1 MSTDSSPIKERQ
13 IGDYLIQEVLGDGGF
28 AKVYLGMHI
37 PTKERVA
44 IKVIDKEEL
53 FSEEENKKRL
63 LLEISILKK
72 VRHKNIIK
80 LYEIMETPQT
90 IYLVMEYCNSGE
102 LFDFIVSKDKLN
114 EKQACAF
121 YQEVIDALSYLHSQ
135 NIVHRDIKPENI
147 LLNKINRNI
156 NCKLIDFGISRTF
169 EKNQLIETP
178 CGTASYAP
186 PEMHNGEAY
195 SPILSDAWSSGVLL
209 FSMVCGYLPFS
220 EEDEYENIRNIL
232 KGNYEIP
239 DDGELSPELIDLI
252 KHLLDINPETR
263 YNLEKIKAHPWF
275 NLVPQNPRP
284 GIIIGYH
291 RIPIDDKILK
301 QCELFGYNKDEV
313 IDSVKKNRYDKNSA
327 VYYILLKKFENQGIE
342 SISDLFSDKYLE
354 YINDKNNLLTEEEII
369 EFKNE
374 MEKNEK
380 ENNKGK
386 DLNKKFENI
395 NDKSSEEDIYSDRSI
410 EEINNNEL
418 SSPNRDNGESEEKE
432 EKEQNE
438 ENEESNEKKENKE
451 NKDLIFVSDDE
462 DNEDN
467 IINNYELEEINN
479 KNEISGF
486 DSDKD
491 INTSILEIGNK
502 NGINLDDDIG
512 KEDKKYLKSDE
523 NLIGK
528 EIEDENEKDNDRDKN
543 ICEIEKNNDINNKE
557 NEIDKKEMDKN
568 IEVKKEE
575 KEKEKEKINEKNK
588 LVKIKSCRITRNK
601 KDIQNNKFSLKLK
614 PFNSFNLESN
624 TYQILNQINFDEIEM
639 DNNKNNNDAL
649 NTSFT
654 IRLTDTI
661 KENILKMKNP
671 KKKDQMT
678 TLKILE
684 ALNKLNTEK
693 AKNIP
698 KKRVKKVK
706 FSQNENILSKGNK
719 KEHTIIKNRNA
730 SVHLDKRKKMN
741 TIEEEINTPTK
752 KKMHQSLRKLNKEKK
767 YIKYKNNLKAENFNT
782 DNKKN
787 NINVINLNGNKNS
800 KKNLRISKKIEA
812 KNKEIPKNNNK
823 NNNKL
828 SDKISKAKFQNNN
841 NSKGK
846 RNSNHIYLKTD
857 MEIDKKVKR
866 TKNSNTRYTINIK
879 SRNDKN
885 ETPKKI
891 NDSNSIL
898 INSRKKNIRQNNN
911 NKLNSTISNKKKEN
925 KNVDYHKNTIETY
938 RTKNNNKD
946 IKKIPNKNNINNNII
961 NKYNSNNT
969 NKKLNNKNNISCSY
983 NTNDIINKKNNKQ
996 KVIELKKNKIK
1007 NYEENDLFK
1016 NRLTLIKNN
1025 NKNAKNRLNKS
1036 TEIRTKFGH
1045 SLRNKNDLD
1054 IGFEK
1059 IDKINTKEKDK
1070 AKIPN
1075 TERVKKIKIKK
1086 NEKIKIDKNNKYK
1099 GPLDTKNLIVSDSIE
1114 YIQEKIFNSLKIN
1127 KIKYWNINPLKYACC
1142 AKNMDKFYIEIC
1154 FVSELSEYNESI
1166 KKNKNCEDI
1175 DENIFNIKK
1184 EKKCLFY
1191 IKILLSKEN
1200 NDIPNCKLIEKVI
1213 NNI

>member
-1 MSTDSSPIKERQ
+1 MSSDSLPIKERQ
-13 IGDYLIQEVLGDGGF
+13 IGDYLIQEVIGNGGF

-53 FSEEENKKRL
+53 FAEDENKKRL

-90 IYLVMEYCNSGE
+90 IYLVMEFCNSGE

-114 EKQACAF
+114 EKQACSF

-147 LLNKINRNI
+147 LLNKINRTI

-195 SPILSDAWSSGVLL
+195 NPILSDAWSSGVLL

-263 YNLEKIKAHPWF
+263 YDLDKIKEHPWF
-275 NLVPQNPRP
+275 NLVPQKSRP
-284 GIIIGYH
+284 GVIIGYH
-291 RIPIDDKILK
+291 RIPIDNKIIK

-327 VYYILLKKFENQGIE
+327 VYYILLTKFENQGIE

-380 ENNKGK
+380 GK
-386 DLNKKFENI
+386 DLNKEFENI
-395 NDKSSEEDIYSDRSI
+395 KDDKSSEEEIYSEKSM

-418 SSPNRDNGESEEKE
+418 SS
-432 EKEQNE
+432 QNE
-438 ENEESNEKKENKE
+438 ENEENKENEENFEKKEKKKK
-451 NKDLIFVSDDE
+451 KDLIFVSDDE

-467 IINNYELEEINN
+467 NINNYELEEINN

-491 INTSILEIGNK
+491 INTSILEIENKNEINLENISNNEDNKSLKNKGNVNTISGVIENENEK
-502 NGINLDDDIG
+502 ENNNEKNSYEIEENKGINENGSKNSKENGIN
-512 KEDKKYLKSDE
+512 KE
-523 NLIGK
+523 
-528 EIEDENEKDNDRDKN
+528 
-543 ICEIEKNNDINNKE
+543 EIEKNL
-557 NEIDKKEMDKN
+557 EI
-568 IEVKKEE
+568 KKEE
-575 KEKEKEKINEKNK
+575 KEAEKINEKNR

-601 KDIQNNKFSLKLK
+601 TGMKNKNLSLKIK
-614 PFNSFNLESN
+614 PFNSFNLEYN
-624 TYQILNQINFDEIEM
+624 IYEILNQINYDEIEM
-639 DNNKNNNDAL
+639 DNKKDNNDAL

-693 AKNIP
+693 VKNPP

-741 TIEEEINTPTK
+741 TIEEEVNTPK
-752 KKMHQSLRKLNKEKK
+752 NKNMHQSLRKLNKEKK
-767 YIKYKNNLKAENFNT
+767 YIKYKNNLKAEKFKT
-782 DNKKN
+782 DKKKN
-787 NINVINLNGNKNS
+787 NINIINLNSESKNS
-800 KKNLRISKKIEA
+800 KKNLRISKKIEK
-812 KNKEIPKNNNK
+812 KNKEVPKNIKIVNKASKGKFQNNK
-823 NNNKL
+823 NN
-828 SDKISKAKFQNNN
+828 
-841 NSKGK
+841 KGK

-857 MEIDKKVKR
+857 IDIDKKVKR
-866 TKNSNTRYTINIK
+866 INNLNTRYTINIK
-879 SRNDKN
+879 NRNEKN
-885 ETPKKI
+885 ETPKNI

-898 INSRKKNIRQNNN
+898 INSRNKNIKQNNN
-911 NKLNSTISNKKKEN
+911 NNKNNTLINNKKKDN
-925 KNVDYHKNTIETY
+925 KNIDYHKNTIEVNY
-938 RTKNNNKD
+938 TKNNNKEV
-946 IKKIPNKNNINNNII
+946 KKVSNKNNINNNIV
-961 NKYNSNNT
+961 NKYNTNNS
-969 NKKLNNKNNISCSY
+969 NKKLNNKKNVSNLYNN
-983 NTNDIINKKNNKQ
+983 NDIINKKNNKLH
-996 KVIELKKNKIK
+996 VNELKKNKIK
-1007 NYEENDLFK
+1007 NNEENDLFK
-1016 NRLTLIKNN
+1016 NRLTLNKSK
-1025 NKNAKNRLNKS
+1025 NKNEKNRLNKS
-1036 TEIRTKFGH
+1036 TELRTKLGYT
-1045 SLRNKNDLD
+1045 LRNKKDLD
-1054 IGFEK
+1054 LDLGIEK
-1059 IDKINTKEKDK
+1059 IDTKKAKDKEKQN
-1070 AKIPN
+1070 IPN
-1075 TERVKKIKIKK
+1075 AERVKKINIKK
-1086 NEKIKIDKNNKYK
+1086 KEKIKIDKSNKYK
-1099 GPLDTKNLIVSDSIE
+1099 GPVDTKNLIISDSIE

-1154 FVSELSEYNESI
+1154 FVSEISEYNESI
-1166 KKNKNCEDI
+1166 KKNKNSEDI
-1175 DENIFNIKK
+1175 NENNFNINK

-1200 NDIPNCKLIEKVI
+1200 NDIPNCKLIERVI
-1213 NNI
+1213 NDI